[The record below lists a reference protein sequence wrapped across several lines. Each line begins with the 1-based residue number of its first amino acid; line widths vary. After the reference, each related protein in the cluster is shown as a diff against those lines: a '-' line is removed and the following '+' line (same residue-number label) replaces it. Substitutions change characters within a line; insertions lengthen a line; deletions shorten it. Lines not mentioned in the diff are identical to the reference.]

1 MTPNIDFFWKS
12 FEELSLDDL
21 YAIIN
26 LRQKVFVVE
35 QNCPYID
42 TDYSDQE
49 AFHLLGYQE
58 DNLVAYLRTFGPNIK
73 YVGSS
78 IGRIVVEEEMRNLSV
93 GKNIVN
99 MAKDFLQNKYPS
111 SEIVISAQHRL
122 LKYYEG
128 LEFTVRGEVYLE
140 DDIDH
145 IQMYIAPKE

>member
-1 MTPNIDFFWKS
+1 M
-12 FEELSLDDL
+12 
-21 YAIIN
+21 
-26 LRQKVFVVE
+26 
-35 QNCPYID
+35 
-42 TDYSDQE
+42 
-49 AFHLLGYQE
+49 GYQE